1 MRHPDRARV
10 AYVEGHA
17 KRYRWRS
24 VALVGVKDGR
34 LARQFFAT
42 FPACKVLVVPVWD
55 EPETIGL
62 SARAQQLNHQRN
74 LRVWARGYAN
84 RFTVDEGPMVKVAG
98 RVGQFDGVVLGPAVG
113 EDELP
118 EVGRAWIGRVRDG
131 GWLLGTDHRSERVRA
146 ILNVVAPKRWEHFRD
161 GIWGVRV
168 RRAASDEAPANSR
181 PVSGDEQP
189 AVASVGLVDDAALD
203 AAGPG
208 DLHREVAPT
217 AALDEPVPALAVG
230 GGETHADSSV
240 AAPIVAPKRRGRPRK
255 VKVET

>member
-24 VALVGVKDGR
+24 VALVGMKDDR

-98 RVGQFDGVVLGPAVG
+98 RVGEFDGVVLGPAVG

-146 ILNVVAPKRWEHFRD
+146 ILNAVAPKRWEHFRD

-168 RRAASDEAPANSR
+168 RRDPVLGPQPVTPDADDIAP
-181 PVSGDEQP
+181 V
-189 AVASVGLVDDAALD
+189 VATEPVDDA
-203 AAGPG
+203 G
-208 DLHREVAPT
+208 VS
-217 AALDEPVPALAVG
+217 
-230 GGETHADSSV
+230 HADSSV

-255 VKVET
+255 VKPAE